1 MSTSGALSY
10 LPCEKSI
17 KHSLSPWPEG
27 PPLGVGVRTEAADSI
42 MNVVGDPEV
51 SFPSLGPLVVLHSP
65 HNSNLQREVEQRMR
79 NREFI

>member
-27 PPLGVGVRTEAADSI
+27 PPLGVGLGVRTEAADSI

-51 SFPSLGPLVVLHSP
+51 SFPSLGPLVVLYSHP
-65 HNSNLQREVEQRMR
+65 NSNLHREDE
-79 NREFI
+79 E